1 IRILAFALA
10 LSAAALGTARF
21 SGEKGARAHRNR
33 LAAGQQ
39 HTCAVLDDGT
49 VQCWGRN
56 NYGQLGDG
64 TLITRL
70 TPVPVSNLG
79 TAISIAAGAFHTCAL
94 LSSGTVRCWGLND
107 L

>member
-1 IRILAFALA
+1 MMPFRICSFVLALA
-10 LSAAALGTARF
+10 LSTAALGTGRF

-70 TPVPVSNLG
+70 TPFLVSNLG
-79 TAISIAAGAFHTCAL
+79 TAISISEVAIHTC
-94 LSSGTVRCWGLND
+94 TYRCPGM
-107 L
+107 